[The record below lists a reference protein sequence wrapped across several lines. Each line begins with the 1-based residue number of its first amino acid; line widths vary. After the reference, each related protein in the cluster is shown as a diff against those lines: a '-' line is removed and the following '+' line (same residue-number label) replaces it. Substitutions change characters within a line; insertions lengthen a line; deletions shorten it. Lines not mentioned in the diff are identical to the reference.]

1 MFPLVASTH
10 ALWPVL
16 LSCAATRRTRSRAS
30 RWRSPPC
37 CRNRSWRSAF
47 AAGSLTDARRL
58 FTLHTRPLLTRCRCR
73 PLTLQTPQAL
83 HTLLQP
89 QTLEQLHQP
98 QTQAPANW
106 LTCTMLSNRFTGH
119 RTHGVSLFGLL
130 IHSFSPSFFPFPFL
144 FFSFSFLTSNL
155 MTP

>member
-1 MFPLVASTH
+1 MVIEIVHFSKRCFHWSHQLM
-10 ALWPVL
+10 LCD

-58 FTLHTRPLLTRCRCR
+58 CTLHTLLTRCC
-73 PLTLQTPQAL
+73 PLTLQTPQDL

-89 QTLEQLHQP
+89 QTLEQLHEL
-98 QTQAPANW
+98 QTKAPANW
-106 LTCTMLSNRFTGH
+106 QTCTMLSNRFSGH
-119 RTHGVSLFGLL
+119 RTQGVSLFGLL
-130 IHSFSPSFFPFPFL
+130 IHSFSFFL
-144 FFSFSFLTSNL
+144 SLSIL
-155 MTP
+155 